1 MTFQNRVAIAAVTAF
16 IIFAATL
23 AVVGCSVGL
32 LRTMIQLRLKKF
44 WPLRRNVDKFYGT
57 LLDTDP
63 GARSYALFAS
73 QYIALQADIQGI
85 VTRNQV
91 RALNA
96 ESTEIAQTIL
106 LLFTKVKERHKSQDT
121 YSDGNAKLDRGKFAR
136 LFAAA
141 ASAEKAKVLTE
152 EDRETD
158 ADPE

>member
-1 MTFQNRVAIAAVTAF
+1 MTSQNRVAIAAVTAF
-16 IIFAATL
+16 IIFAATQ
-23 AVVGCSVGL
+23 AVVGCSV
-32 LRTMIQLRLKKF
+32 KF
-44 WPLRRNVDKFYGT
+44 VADYDSVAFEEILATAKNVDKFYGT

-141 ASAEKAKVLTE
+141 ASAEKSKGAH
-152 EDRETD
+152 
-158 ADPE
+158 